1 MGFWEL
7 AHTLCPAPVSALHL
21 TQPERDRKRERKVLR
36 EREQEG
42 GRKTRLIKK
51 KENKNAKANNKRG

>member
-21 TQPERDRKRERKVLR
+21 TQPDRDRKRDRKVLKEK

-42 GRKTRLIKK
+42 GRRTRLIK
-51 KENKNAKANNKRG
+51 ENK